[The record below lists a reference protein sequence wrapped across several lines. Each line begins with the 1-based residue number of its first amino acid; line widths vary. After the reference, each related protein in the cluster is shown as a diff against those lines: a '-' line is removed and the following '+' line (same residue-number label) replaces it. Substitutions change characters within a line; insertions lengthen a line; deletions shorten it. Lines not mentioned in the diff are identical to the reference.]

1 MIFLNIIAPDTLY
14 NLNSPVVQVR
24 TVPGKRRSSWKGPT
38 SVGLRSRSIINAS
51 DPGLGLDRG
60 TFRTNA
66 VVSTTGLD
74 STAHWLDQNRVA
86 AETPPIYV
94 RIGAD

>member
-1 MIFLNIIAPDTLY
+1 
-14 NLNSPVVQVR
+14 
-24 TVPGKRRSSWKGPT
+24 
-38 SVGLRSRSIINAS
+38 VGLRSRSITKAS
-51 DPGLGLDRG
+51 DPGLELDRG

-66 VVSTTGLD
+66 VSSRAVSD
-74 STAHWLDQNRVA
+74 STIHWLDQNRVA